1 MDEEVTLPPVPPP
14 AAKSAKCDVLP
25 SATLNPTP
33 QDNSESVQE
42 SHLPAKRE
50 PMTVNL
56 PSRKQTNVRKLCI
69 QAVKTLHDELFIASD
84 KDVLQKTYKMITDI
98 IDFTKKHH
106 PNQNGITLK
115 DKSLS
120 PKKLKNKSK
129 LKNIS
134 QLSKRKKK
142 NYFTKRVGTVADSV
156 NAKVQIDER
165 GS

>member
-1 MDEEVTLPPVPPP
+1 
-14 AAKSAKCDVLP
+14 
-25 SATLNPTP
+25 
-33 QDNSESVQE
+33 
-42 SHLPAKRE
+42 
-50 PMTVNL
+50 
-56 PSRKQTNVRKLCI
+56 
-69 QAVKTLHDELFIASD
+69 
-84 KDVLQKTYKMITDI
+84 MITDI
-98 IDFTKKHH
+98 IDFTRKYH

-156 NAKVQIDER
+156 NRKVQIDETGKLATKRKGSNANASRVNGKKKR
-165 GS
+165 GEPENERNSNRNDVWVEIGAIKLTYALREILDTPFAWLADDHKNIIE